1 MSRIEKA
8 WKVNSRLEHPSK
20 TKNCPKTNGNFIGP
34 LLASSEC
41 LQASCAPAC
50 GSHGVQLEQN
60 KYIQTSRLPRAE
72 LQPDSRAKLIMYI
85 NNKQC

>member
-8 WKVNSRLEHPSK
+8 WKVNSRLVHPRK
-20 TKNCPKTNGNFIGP
+20 TTKCPKTNGNFIGP

-50 GSHGVQLEQN
+50 GSHGVQLDQN
-60 KYIQTSRLPRAE
+60 KYTQITSLST
-72 LQPDSRAKLIMYI
+72 QC
-85 NNKQC
+85 NNESKVNNVHK